1 VSDRL
6 PLPAELD
13 EAQLA
18 ARDAIVAGPRGT
30 LVGPFVPLLRAPLL
44 MNRVQELG
52 AHLRFETSLRDDLR
66 ELVILQVAR
75 HWDQEFEWGHHHPI
89 ALAAGLSPDV
99 IESVAAGSEPT
110 DAEPAVHAVWRLV
123 EELLITHQVT
133 DSSYAAATAHL
144 DERGVVEVVTTAG
157 YYTTLAMVMNV
168 AQTPVPDGARL
179 PARSGTGTTA

>member
-1 VSDRL
+1 M
-6 PLPAELD
+6 PAELD
-13 EAQLA
+13 EAQQA
-18 ARDAIVAGPRGT
+18 ARDAIVAGPRGS

-66 ELVILQVAR
+66 ELVILRVAR

-89 ALAAGLSPDV
+89 ALAAGLSPEV
-99 IESVAAGSEPT
+99 VESVAAGVEPVGAAP
-110 DAEPAVHAVWRLV
+110 DVHAVWQLV
-123 EELLITHQVT
+123 EELLITHRVT

-157 YYTTLAMVMNV
+157 YYTTLAMVMNT
-168 AQTPVPDGARL
+168 ARTPPDPGAPRISTRRD
-179 PARSGTGTTA
+179 PTP